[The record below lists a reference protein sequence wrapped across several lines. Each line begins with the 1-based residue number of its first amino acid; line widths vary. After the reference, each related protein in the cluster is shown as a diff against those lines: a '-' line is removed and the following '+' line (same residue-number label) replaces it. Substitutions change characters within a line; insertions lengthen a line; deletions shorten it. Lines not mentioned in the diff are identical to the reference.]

1 MAEIYGI
8 KLKNIKRYQDTV
20 KAKIWLDGV
29 PVGNIIKQNG
39 YYYLDIQEN
48 SKKYGNEIDIFL
60 NKAYSKEIEQAQKK
74 DLENR
79 EKINALIEEY
89 CETEEIC
96 NWVYQNHVSVFF
108 DDLLNLAEIERYYHK
123 YGSVGIVKC
132 DSSFIL
138 VVNVKPAEDKK
149 IKVIKVFE
157 PKDFIIPL
165 GVKKVDLEKE
175 IGINAA
181 SCK

>member
-8 KLKNIKRYQDTV
+8 KVKNIKRYQDTV

-48 SKKYGNEIDIFL
+48 SKKHGNEIDIFL

-89 CETEEIC
+89 CETEEMY
-96 NWVYQNHVSVFF
+96 NWVYQNHTSVFF
-108 DDLLNLAEIERYYHK
+108 NDLFNLAEIERYYHK
-123 YGSVGIVKC
+123 YGSVGILKC
-132 DSSFIL
+132 DSSLIL

-149 IKVIKVFE
+149 VKVIKVFE